1 MNGDTPVG
9 SMQRSAREVKKVAD
23 AIEEEG
29 GDVVQ
34 VSRPHKLYTPS
45 QNSILGQLFAGTH

>member
-9 SMQRSAREVKKVAD
+9 SMQRSAREVKKVVD

-34 VSRPHKLYTPS
+34 VSPLRKHYTPS
-45 QNSILGQLFAGTH
+45 HNSILRQLFTGTH